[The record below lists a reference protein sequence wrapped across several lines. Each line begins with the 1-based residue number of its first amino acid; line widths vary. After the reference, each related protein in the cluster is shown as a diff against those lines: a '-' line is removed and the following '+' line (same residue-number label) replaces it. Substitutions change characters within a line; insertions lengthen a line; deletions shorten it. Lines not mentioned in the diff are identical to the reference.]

1 MVRSYE
7 PDEDWFYSFVTD
19 NAYEGP
25 ELEPPLAHPRD
36 QTVPGPADRVPDDW
50 QDHLH

>member
-1 MVRSYE
+1 MVRTYE
-7 PDEDWFYSFVTD
+7 PDEDWFYSFVTG

-25 ELEPPLAHPRD
+25 ELVPPLHHPLD
-36 QTVPGPADRVPDDW
+36 QTVPGPEDRVPDDW